1 MFLNI
6 TVRKR
11 KRGYVV
17 KKGKQCQS
25 LFIKRLLH
33 EFAGKQNSVKLTESH
48 NNLKQCHIWLFGSL
62 VIKPTFMFYCKY
74 LHCKEIHWS
83 GVRDLEK
90 AGNTVLHERSRR

>member
-48 NNLKQCHIWLFGSL
+48 NNLKQCDTGSHMAFW
-62 VIKPTFMFYCKY
+62 KFSY
-74 LHCKEIHWS
+74 
-83 GVRDLEK
+83 
-90 AGNTVLHERSRR
+90 